1 MDMVLACSKVE
12 WCLSP
17 LFGEDEEDSK
27 KDFTYNILEINVSS
41 FVQKQVEQVHI
52 ALNTGLVKNRGSTLS
67 EVRSG
72 DEDGKA
78 NIIHEIYICT
88 PFQ

>member
-41 FVQKQVEQVHI
+41 FVQKQVE
-52 ALNTGLVKNRGSTLS
+52 
-67 EVRSG
+67 
-72 DEDGKA
+72 
-78 NIIHEIYICT
+78 
-88 PFQ
+88 